1 MGNKATKSATIF
13 TTYPNNIYCKARDDF
28 NELKTNL
35 MSMFGDTHKGSQE
48 KIDAVSFYEDF
59 REILIIDG
67 NDKQTEIQLLV
78 DKYVRTYVLTD
89 YQKTLIKKIMSHL

>member
-1 MGNKATKSATIF
+1 MGNKATKPATIF
-13 TTYPNNIYCKARDDF
+13 TTNSNNIYCKVRDDF
-28 NELKTNL
+28 NEFKTDL
-35 MSMFGDTHKGSQE
+35 MRRFGETDKGSQE
-48 KIDAVSFYEDF
+48 KIDAVSFYGDF

-89 YQKTLIKKIMSHL
+89 YQKSLINKIMSHL